1 MKLGNMFKKTNQKNY
16 ITLTNGKANVQNSG
30 ESSPEVPEGL
40 MRKCNACRAVV
51 LAESIIGNQYIC
63 PKCGN
68 YFSVPAR
75 RRIEMLADEESFKEW
90 DTGLTSGNPLHYK
103 GYEDKVEALREK
115 TGLDEAVTTGL
126 ARIGGHEVV
135 LAVTQPDK
143 PKGRGKSMQF
153 PPVKEAALEHGIE
166 VYQPR
171 RVREPECVEYLRSFD
186 ADIIVVVA
194 FGQILPKEILEM
206 PKYGCV
212 NVHASLLPKYRG
224 AAPIQWAV
232 INGEKVSGVTTM
244 RMDEGLDTGDMI
256 LKEEVVLDEKE
267 TGGSLFDRL
276 SGVGAKLCV
285 RTLEAIEDGTAIY
298 TKQDHAAATKTTLIK
313 KQFGIIDWNK
323 PAAEIECLIRG
334 LNPWPS
340 AYTYLNGKTLKIWA
354 ATVKDETSDK
364 EPGELTEVTKHS
376 VGVQTGDGILMLEE
390 VQLEGKKRMSADAF
404 LRGNALSEGM
414 KLGE

>member
-1 MKLGNMFKKTNQKNY
+1 
-16 ITLTNGKANVQNSG
+16 
-30 ESSPEVPEGL
+30 
-40 MRKCNACRAVV
+40 MRV
-51 LAESIIGNQYIC
+51 IFMGT
-63 PKCGN
+63 PD
-68 YFSVPAR
+68 FSVGT
-75 RRIEMLADEESFKEW
+75 LQ
-90 DTGLTSGNPLHYK
+90 
-103 GYEDKVEALREK
+103 ALI
-115 TGLDEAVTTGL
+115 DA
-126 ARIGGHEVV
+126 GHEVV

-298 TKQDHAAATKTTLIK
+298 IKQDHAAATKTTLIK

-354 ATVKDETSDK
+354 AAVKDETSDK